1 MSQMSQSYDYVNLKI
16 AISSVTNMVDNSFH
30 RYGRQLS
37 DELPDGDSYEGDGE
51 IASFPLPGVLR
62 DPSREAVH
70 D

>member
-1 MSQMSQSYDYVNLKI
+1 
-16 AISSVTNMVDNSFH
+16 MVDNSFH

-70 D
+70 H

>member
-1 MSQMSQSYDYVNLKI
+1 MSQSYDCVNLKI
-16 AISSVTNMVDNSFH
+16 ASVTNMVDYSFH

-37 DELPDGDSYEGDGE
+37 DELPDSDSYEGDGE

-70 D
+70 H